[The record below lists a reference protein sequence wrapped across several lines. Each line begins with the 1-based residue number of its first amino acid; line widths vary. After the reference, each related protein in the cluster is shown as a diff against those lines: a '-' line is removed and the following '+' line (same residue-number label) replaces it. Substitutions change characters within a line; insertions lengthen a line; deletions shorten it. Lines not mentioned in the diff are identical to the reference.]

1 MKKYKLVKTYKGS
14 PEIDTE
20 IVETMI
26 IGSRPKFKTFTI
38 SGHDKNCDMGRF
50 RVDNPEISPE
60 YWQEIVDKNPLKL
73 EVGKTYELQYIHCK
87 SKPFKAIITKITSHG
102 YPWMEK
108 LDHSGNGI
116 VTDSYRLIREI
127 VDRDYEIL
135 AFKENNKPF
144 NKIWKS
150 DTQLKDCF
158 CIVDGKTPFHN
169 SYKLISLGL
178 DIHSVK
184 RLSDNT
190 IFTIGDYVNYSN
202 DKKYDF
208 IITSIS
214 IKNND
219 IYFYGINGEYSI
231 LNNKIKHIK
240 KPLFTTEDGVDITPK
255 LNGEFQYWRLQLA
268 NWKISSAPLILNS
281 NKIIPT
287 STEELLRVCNVLRF
301 STKEKAE
308 EYILMNKPCL
318 SIEEVMNISYNP
330 AESYTSSS
338 RKLKELVKSKL

>member
-50 RVDNPEISPE
+50 RVDNPEISPK

-240 KPLFTTEDGVDITPK
+240 KPLFTTEDGVDIFEGDVFYYPTGDFSTVYKETTPVK
-255 LNGEFQYWRLQLA
+255 S
-268 NWKISSAPLILNS
+268 KISEKSYENLLKYCLVVS
-281 NKIIPT
+281 NHK
-287 STEELLRVCNVLRF
+287 F

-308 EYILMNKPCL
+308 EYMLMNKPCL